1 MCIYSAFL
9 SLCEI
14 TQCRRPLKSNRR
26 FLFNFP
32 AVIMRI
38 SSPCA
43 NSERRQVIRTVNG
56 RHARERILFF
66 FSCFFR
72 LFMQVTSR
80 PETCDI
86 NSFITIGVYV
96 RVCVIMCACLH
107 GFIVRFKGFA
117 YPRVGVFVC
126 VRLPLPVRA

>member
-1 MCIYSAFL
+1 
-9 SLCEI
+9 
-14 TQCRRPLKSNRR
+14 
-26 FLFNFP
+26 
-32 AVIMRI
+32 
-38 SSPCA
+38 
-43 NSERRQVIRTVNG
+43 
-56 RHARERILFF
+56 
-66 FSCFFR
+66 
-72 LFMQVTSR
+72 MQVTSR

-117 YPRVGVFVC
+117 YPRVGVFMC